1 MGRGKVEIKRIEN
14 TNSRQVTFSKRRHG
28 LFKKA
33 NELAILCDA
42 EVGVIVFSN
51 NGKQYEFAS
60 NSMEHTLARYNG
72 APESIENGAAALEV
86 NAFRV
91 EIAMLRQLQRRLMG
105 EELKGLNFKEL
116 QHLEHQLSEAIL
128 AVKDRKEQELM
139 QKLKKSLLQAEK
151 VMLENEA
158 LREQIDELKRSSA
171 LKKNSVGD
179 PDSDACA

>member
-51 NGKQYEFAS
+51 NGKQYEFSS
-60 NSMEHTLARYNG
+60 NSMEHTLARYNR
-72 APESIENGAAALEV
+72 APESIENGAAAVLEV

-105 EELKGLNFKEL
+105 EELEGLNFKEL
-116 QHLEHQLSEAIL
+116 QHLEHQMTEAIL

-139 QKLKKSLLQAEK
+139 QKLEKSLLQVEK
-151 VMLENEA
+151 VRLENEA

-171 LKKNSVGD
+171 LKMN
-179 PDSDACA
+179 